1 MTPEK
6 RARLESAG
14 FRVGDAADFVD
25 LSREEHEMVELR
37 VSLAR
42 LVSDLRRSTRLTQ
55 KQLAARIGSDQA
67 RISRLEAADLSVSVD
82 QMLEAAFALGASRKD
97 IADVLTA

>member
-6 RARLESAG
+6 REGLESAG
-14 FRVGDAADFVD
+14 FRVGDAADF
-25 LSREEHEMVELR
+25 LGLTPQENEMVEVR

-42 LVSDLRRSTRLTQ
+42 LVSELRRSTHMTQ
-55 KQLAARIGSDQA
+55 KQLAARIGSDPA
-67 RISRLEAADLSVSVD
+67 RISRLESADLSVSVD

-97 IADVLTA
+97 IADVLAA

>member
-6 RARLESAG
+6 RDRLESAG

>member
-25 LSREEHEMVELR
+25 LSREEHETVELR